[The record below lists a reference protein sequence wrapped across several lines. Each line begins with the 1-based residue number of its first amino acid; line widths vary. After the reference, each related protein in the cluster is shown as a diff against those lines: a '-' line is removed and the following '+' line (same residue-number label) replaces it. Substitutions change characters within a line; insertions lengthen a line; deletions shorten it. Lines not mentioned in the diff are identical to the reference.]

1 MVDRP
6 KRNKISII
14 GYTSH
19 KQLAP
24 WDDPDWEIWG
34 LNDLYLDLPI
44 FQGTTEPPF
53 DRLRWFQI
61 HPWGTLRDWAKKD
74 FRPGDMLQ
82 NGAGP
87 AHPRDPGH
95 LTWLKE
101 ASKLFPVY
109 MKETREEFPDALVYP
124 RDKVYEYFGTRYFT
138 NSITW
143 MIGLAIMELAPGKT
157 VETAKAVKG
166 AEIGVWGVD
175 MMVAGSALDSGSE
188 YGYQRPSCEWALGI
202 AKGLGIKV
210 HVPDQSDLLKSA
222 FDYGDEGDTGYFRN
236 RLRDYMAN
244 TEGRRVNAVNTRTQA
259 RDQEMQCVG
268 ASQACE
274 WLYRAHLP
282 GDSGSLHG
290 QISAPDG
297 HKIPQGG

>member
-6 KRNKISII
+6 KRNKIAVV

-19 KQLAP
+19 KTLAP
-24 WDDPDWEIWG
+24 WTDNDWEIFG

-53 DRLRWFQI
+53 DRIRWFQI
-61 HPWGTLRDWAKKD
+61 HPWQVLRDWAKD
-74 FRPGDMLQ
+74 EIRPGDMLQ
-82 NGAGP
+82 YGAGP

-95 LTWLKE
+95 LIWLKE

-109 MKETREEFPDALVYP
+109 MKDAREEFPDALVYP
-124 RDKVYEYFGTRYFT
+124 RDAVYEYFGRRYFT

-143 MIGLAIMELAPGKT
+143 MLGLAIMELAPNR
-157 VETAKAVKG
+157 KAVKD

-188 YGYQRPSCEWALGI
+188 YGYQRPSCEWILGY
-202 AKGLGIKV
+202 AEGLGIKV
-210 HVPDQSDLLKSA
+210 RIPDQSDLLKSA
-222 FDYGDEGDTGYFRN
+222 YDYGDDNGDSYFRN
-236 RLRDYMAN
+236 RLRGYMGDA
-244 TEGRRVNAVNTRTQA
+244 EQRRIQAVNMRTSA

-268 ASQACE
+268 ANSACE
-274 WLYRAHLP
+274 WLFRAHLP
-282 GDSGSLHG
+282 GDSGALAG
-290 QISAPDG
+290 QVSAPDG